1 MKRISFLAATVFCAA
16 TLMAAPPAPA
26 AKAPSVEDLVT
37 RYVTARGGL
46 AKIRSVQTL
55 RQKGHVSA
63 GPNQEG
69 LVSRELKRPSST
81 RFEFK
86 VQGVTSVFVSDG
98 KRGWRVDPTQGDTEP
113 KILPDEVVNEAAE
126 QGDFEGPL
134 VDWKAKG
141 HHVELVGRE
150 AVGDRQAYKLKVTL
164 KSGQVR
170 YDYLDATSMYLIRTD
185 STRKARGRA
194 VQLQTTF
201 SDFKKT
207 DGLLF
212 PRAVEV
218 AAQGRPDTMRIVV
231 ESVEVNPPLADA
243 RFAMPASARPLSN

>member
-1 MKRISFLAATVFCAA
+1 MKTISLLAAAVFCAA
-16 TLMAAPPAPA
+16 TVMAAPPAPSK
-26 AKAPSVEDLVT
+26 KAPSVDDLVA
-37 RYVTARGGL
+37 RYVAARGGL
-46 AKIRSVQTL
+46 AKIRSVETL

-98 KRGWRVDPTQGDTEP
+98 KRGWRVDPAQGDTGP
-113 KILPDEVVNEAAE
+113 KILPDEVVSEAAE

-141 HHVELVGRE
+141 HRVELAGRE
-150 AVGDRQAYKLKVTL
+150 KVGAREAYKLKLTL

-170 YDYLDATSMYLIRTD
+170 YDYLDADSMYLLRTD
-185 STRKARGRA
+185 STRQVRGRK
-194 VQLQTTF
+194 VQIHTTF
-201 SDFKKT
+201 SDFKKVG
-207 DGLLF
+207 GLLF
-212 PRAVEV
+212 PHAVEV
-218 AAQGRPDTMRIVV
+218 AAEGRPDTLNIVV
-231 ESVEVNPPLADA
+231 ESVEINPPLDDA
-243 RFAMPASARPLSN
+243 RFAMPASAQPLSK